1 MATWNDLRMD
11 LIVSIA
17 TADMP
22 KYYFDVLTIM
32 ELLDGLEKESKMQVW
47 KILMMSA
54 HLWRNSETVEEQ
66 FYTINSLFY
75 TLREILNEKD
85 LKCKKTKNSLRKY
98 CKHLEGLKGIL
109 EREATSLHWVGFQ
122 GEDSPC

>member
-1 MATWNDLRMD
+1 MD

-17 TADMP
+17 KADMP

-32 ELLDGLEKESKMQVW
+32 DMLNELENKSKMQAW
-47 KILMMSA
+47 KVLMMSS
-54 HLWRNSETVEEQ
+54 HLWLNSETVEEQ
-66 FYTINSLFY
+66 FYTINALFY

-85 LKCKKTKNSLRKY
+85 LKCKKTKSSLQKY
-98 CKHLEGLKGIL
+98 CRHLEGLKNIL